1 VSPFAGRTLT
11 LIAAAVLAFDGA
23 ALGAAGL
30 WTNRIM
36 LSLIGLVIFLSSGVV
51 LLSWRWYRRRLEE
64 IASARSALRDEVK
77 EMQRLLR
84 RGER

>member
-1 VSPFAGRTLT
+1 MSPFAGRTLT
-11 LIAAAVLAFDGA
+11 LSLPGPAFDGA

-30 WTNRIM
+30 WTNRIV
-36 LSLIGLVIFLSSGVV
+36 LSLIGTRHLPLIGFGASLLALVPP
-51 LLSWRWYRRRLEE
+51 RLEE
-64 IASARSALRDEVK
+64 IAVARSALRDEVK